1 MPVHIFLSYSHKSRK
16 LAGELKGGLESFG
29 FAVFL
34 AHEDLKPSLP
44 WRKEI
49 LKSLRQCDVFIPILT
64 RGFMESDWT
73 DQETGFALALKKKII
88 PVRVHDNP
96 YGFIGAF
103 QALKCNK
110 NSPDTTCW
118 EIAECLHEESRFAQA
133 VKDGV
138 IDMFLS
144 GSDFREEVPFMM
156 KKLVGFRPFSAAQ
169 LHRILEGSSRNH
181 AIYGCRAAQTSM
193 RTLVD
198 DANGKVS
205 RRTIRKYTQA
215 VKSWPY

>member
-1 MPVHIFLSYSHKSRK
+1 MPVHIFLSYSHKSRR
-16 LAGELKGGLESFG
+16 LAGELKDCLESFG
-29 FAVFL
+29 FTVFL
-34 AHEDLKPSLP
+34 AHEDLKPSVP

-49 LKSLRQCDVFIPILT
+49 LKNLRQCDVFIPIVT

-103 QALKCNK
+103 QALKLKKGSSNE
-110 NSPDTTCW
+110 TCW

-133 VKDGV
+133 VKDGA
-138 IDMFLS
+138 IDVFLS
-144 GSDFREEVPFMM
+144 RSDFNEVASTV
-156 KKLVGFRPFSAAQ
+156 KKLLRLRPFSAEQ
-169 LHRILEGSSRNH
+169 LYRIIEGSAGNQG
-181 AIYGCRAAQTSM
+181 IYGCRGA
-193 RTLVD
+193 RTPMKTLLE

-205 RRTIRKYTQA
+205 RRAIRKYLQA

>member
-1 MPVHIFLSYSHKSRK
+1 VSVRIFLSYSHKSRR
-16 LAGELKGGLESFG
+16 LAGELKDGLESFG
-29 FAVFL
+29 FSVFL
-34 AHEDLKPSLP
+34 AHEDLKPSVP

-49 LKSLRQCDVFIPILT
+49 LKNLRQCDVFIPILT
-64 RGFMESDWT
+64 RGFTESDWT

-103 QALKCNK
+103 QALKLNK

-133 VKDGV
+133 VKDGA
-138 IDMFLS
+138 IDMFVS
-144 GSDFREEVPFMM
+144 SSDFNEVASRV
-156 KKLVGFRPFSAAQ
+156 KKLLRFRPFSGEQ
-169 LHRILEGSSRNH
+169 LQRTSNNG
-181 AIYGCRAAQTSM
+181 IYGCHAAQTPM
-193 RTLVD
+193 RTLLE
-198 DANGKVS
+198 DAKGKVS
-205 RRTIRKYTQA
+205 RRAIRNYLDA

>member
-1 MPVHIFLSYSHKSRK
+1 VPVHIFLSYSHKSRK
-16 LAGELKGGLESFG
+16 LAGELKEGLESFG

-34 AHEDLKPSLP
+34 AHQDLKPSVP

-49 LKSLRQCDVFIPILT
+49 LQNLRQCDVFIPILT

-88 PVRVHDNP
+88 PVKVHDNP

-103 QALKCNK
+103 QALKWNK
-110 NSPDTTCW
+110 SSPDVTVW

-138 IDMFLS
+138 IEVFLS
-144 GSDFREEVPFMM
+144 GSDFDEVASTV
-156 KKLVGFRPFSAAQ
+156 KKLLWFRPFSAEQ
-169 LHRILEGSSRNH
+169 LHRIIEGSTSNQG
-181 AIYGCRAAQTSM
+181 IYGCHAAQTPM
-193 RTLVD
+193 TTLIE

-205 RRTIRKYTQA
+205 RRAIRKYREA
-215 VKSWPY
+215 VK